1 MATAPPGRGVAD
13 DRRLPAR
20 SIVAKASGE
29 KALSR
34 WGEFQGRIEDDRLVT
49 GTGVYV
55 ADIALAGSAHA
66 VVVRAQVASARI
78 AAIDTAAALA
88 TPGVLAVYTSE
99 DLAADG
105 LVDFPC
111 GVDLL
116 VADGRKAHQA
126 RRPILARERI
136 RAVGEPIAFVVAE
149 TSEAAAAAAELVVV
163 EAEDLPAVTSVAAA
177 RDRAAPRVWDDAPD
191 NIAFVWNKGNAA
203 EAMAQ
208 ATYVFRLCSHVSRV
222 AALSLEPRGSLG
234 HVEEAGRLVLHASNQ
249 SPHMLKSAL
258 ANLLQVPTDQIRVI
272 AKEVGGSF
280 GMKSGAYPEDVL
292 VLYAARKLGRPVRW
306 IAQRHESFLA
316 DDHGRDISFAAELG
330 VDGDG
335 RLKALKVDFTVNV
348 GCYLSGRS
356 LFLLNNIG
364 GIAGVYRIANIE
376 AGVTGVFTNT
386 MTNAPYRGAGR
397 PEATYVIERLI
408 DIAAHDLGLDPFA
421 LRRRNLV
428 PPSAMP
434 YDTGFLFKYD
444 CGEFEGNM
452 LAAARLADR
461 AGFALRKAASARQG
475 MLRGLGMANPIEVAA
490 GPFAKPRKDTAQ
502 LNVHADGTVTLYAG
516 SMSTGQGIETT
527 LTDLLA
533 RELGIPR
540 AAISYRAGDTD
551 DLPDGRGNGGSGAMA
566 VGGTAVKHVA
576 DKVIATGRALA
587 AEMLQA
593 QPEDVGFADGR
604 FPLKGSNRSLG
615 LADVA
620 RHAQG
625 KDPVGL
631 CESAEFMPSAVTFP
645 NGCHMVEVEIDP
657 QTGVV
662 KVVGYSIVEDIG
674 NVLNSKLAHG
684 QIQGGVAMGVG
695 QALGERILY
704 DARSGQLITGSFMD
718 YQLLRA
724 EDLPPVR
731 LETRAVPTSV
741 NPLGVKGVGEAGTVG
756 SLVAT
761 INAICDAL
769 SCLGVRHI
777 EMPATPARVWAAIQ
791 DAKRM
796 QRSDKDQ

>member
-1 MATAPPGRGVAD
+1 M
-13 DRRLPAR
+13 
-20 SIVAKASGE
+20 SH
-29 KALSR
+29 
-34 WGEFQGRIEDDRLVT
+34 WGKFQGRIEDDRLLT

-55 ADIALAGSAHA
+55 ADIALAGMAHA

-78 AAIDTAAALA
+78 ASIDTAAALA
-88 TPGVLAVYTSE
+88 TPGVLAVYTGE

-105 LVDFPC
+105 LLDFPC

-116 VADGRKAHQA
+116 RADGRKAHQA
-126 RRPILARERI
+126 RRPVLARERI

-149 TSEAAAAAAELVVV
+149 TLETAVAAAELVVV
-163 EAEDLPAVTSVAAA
+163 AAQDLPVVTSVAAA
-177 RDRAAPRVWDDAPD
+177 RDRAAPRVWDEAPD
-191 NIAFVWNKGNAA
+191 NIAFVWNKGNAT
-203 EAMAQ
+203 EAIAQ
-208 ATYVFRLCSHVSRV
+208 ATHVFRLSSHVSRV

-234 HVEEAGRLVLHASNQ
+234 RLDETGRLVLHASNQ
-249 SPHMLKSAL
+249 SPHVLKSAL
-258 ANLLQVPTDQIRVI
+258 ANLLQVPTDQIQVI

-306 IAQRHESFLA
+306 ISQRHESFLA

-335 RLKALKVDFTVNV
+335 RLQALKVDFTVNV

-408 DIAAHDLGLDPFA
+408 DIAAHNLGLDPFE

-452 LAAARLADR
+452 VGAARLADR
-461 AGFALRKAASARQG
+461 AGFALRKEASAREG
-475 MLRGLGMANPIEVAA
+475 MLRGFGMANPIEVAA
-490 GPFAKPRKDTAQ
+490 GPFTKPRKDIAQ

-540 AAISYRAGDTD
+540 DAIRYRAGDTD

-566 VGGTAVKHVA
+566 VGGTAVKRVA

-587 AEMLQA
+587 AELLQA
-593 QPEDVGFADGR
+593 QPEDVGYADGR
-604 FPLKGSNRSLG
+604 FPLQGSNRSLG

-620 RHAQG
+620 GHAQS

-631 CESAEFMPSAVTFP
+631 SESAEFMPSAVTFP

-662 KVVGYSIVEDIG
+662 KIVGYAIVEDIG
-674 NVLNSKLAHG
+674 NVLNPKLAQG
-684 QIQGGVAMGVG
+684 QVQGGVAMGVG

-761 INAICDAL
+761 INPICDAL
-769 SCLGVRHI
+769 SCLGIRHI
-777 EMPATPARVWAAIQ
+777 EMPATPARVWAAIE
-791 DAKRM
+791 DAKRV
-796 QRSDKDQ
+796 QRPDQKQ